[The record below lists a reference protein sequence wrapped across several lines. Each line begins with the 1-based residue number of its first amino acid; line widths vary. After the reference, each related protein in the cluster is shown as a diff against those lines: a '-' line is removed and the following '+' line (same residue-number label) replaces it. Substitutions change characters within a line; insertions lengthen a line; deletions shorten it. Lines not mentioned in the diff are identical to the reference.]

1 MLSRRG
7 VLAAFGLGGATLAVG
22 QGGAAAAESGDL
34 AGTVTDPTG
43 AVFDV
48 AGPVALSGS
57 YGQVEISGTVRAT
70 RRPALAPAYLADG
83 RDASQELGDWLRALP
98 PGSTADLGGLT
109 YRCETHLKL
118 TDPQALT
125 IRNGALTR
133 TVKTEDPNFYYPK
146 PNPHLWLL
154 RPVDCAVEGLTV
166 RGTNTVAD
174 QRAGFGSYLAKYEFD
189 AAIRAEAF
197 TNLTVTGLDA
207 DGIWGDGVQ
216 LQKGARAVVRDSL
229 IDRIGR
235 QGVTVIASDV
245 LCDNVQVLHGRRAG
259 FDLEPD
265 LSTQVC
271 SGIEIRNSFA
281 RTIGLPFASAGRGQV
296 NDVWVHHNR
305 SAGSSVPMLHCS
317 ASDGSRR
324 SGWRL
329 EDHVAENGLGSPVA
343 AVRFGNTD
351 GIAVR
356 RVTLPVVATQ
366 SRLAFQLTGC
376 GGVCEVTD
384 SDFGAGNLYRNTTPA
399 AGQTLTVERN
409 TPVLVE
415 AV

>member
-1 MLSRRG
+1 MLSRR
-7 VLAAFGLGGATLAVG
+7 
-22 QGGAAAAESGDL
+22 GAAAAESGDL
-34 AGTVTDPTG
+34 AGTVTDPAG

-57 YGQVEISGTVRAT
+57 YGPVEISGTVRAT

-216 LQKGARAVVRDSL
+216 LQKGAGAVVRDSL

-245 LCDNVQVLHGRRAG
+245 LCDNVQVLHGRRSL

-265 LSTQVC
+265 SSSQVVRAVTV
-271 SGIEIRNSFA
+271 RNCRGTA
-281 RTIGLPFASAGRGQV
+281 IGFPIASAGRGAV
-296 NDVWVHHNR
+296 NDVNIHDNVFGPG
-305 SAGSSVPMLHCS
+305 SLIYVGSS
-317 ASDGSRR
+317 DGTRR
-324 SGWRL
+324 SNWSVLRNTTG
-329 EDHVAENGLGSPVA
+329 GFGSPVA
-343 AVRFGNTD
+343 GSRFNRVDGVRFEGNN
-351 GIAVR
+351 IKVS
-356 RVTLPVVATQ
+356 PNQ
-366 SRLAFQLTGC
+366 SRRTVSFDDC
-376 GGVCEVTD
+376 GGVCTII
-384 SDFGAGNLYRNTTPA
+384 GNQFHDGLYYQNLNPRPD
-399 AGQTLTVERN
+399 QTLTVEGN
-409 TPVLVE
+409 TPTLT
-415 AV
+415 AL